1 MKKRK
6 IGIRHAKVLCL
17 VLFFLFYS
25 RIFVPQNLLAGFG
38 VNISGDVSVYSQYIW
53 RGMVLDRDAVA
64 QSSIYLTYPVNSS
77 GKFKIGAWS
86 SQDLEN
92 KDSLKSEEFDYV
104 LDYTCD
110 FERLNI
116 SLGHTYY
123 DFVDTDTFSREFY
136 LGLTLKELL
145 FSPSVFCYRDYG
157 RSEDGGGEGTYILIS
172 GSKSIPI
179 KNRAFTLDLGA
190 HAGFNHE
197 LFIAG
202 DGGDLGFK
210 LGVNMPLAK
219 DLIFSPNI
227 NFSHPFSDL
236 RNQNDGNQ
244 KDRVYCGCTLT
255 YSF

>member
-1 MKKRK
+1 MKKREV
-6 IGIRHAKVLCL
+6 GIRRAKVICS
-17 VLFFLFYS
+17 VLSFLFCYLV
-25 RIFVPQNLLAGFG
+25 FVPQNLLASSE
-38 VNISGDVSVYSQYIW
+38 VNIGGDVSVYSQYVW
-53 RGMVLDRDAVA
+53 RGIILDRDAVT
-64 QSSIYLTYPVNSS
+64 QSSVYLTYPANSP
-77 GKFKIGAWS
+77 GKLKIGAWS

-92 KDSLKSEEFDYV
+92 KDNLKSEEFDYIF
-104 LDYTCD
+104 DYTYD
-110 FERLNI
+110 FERLSI
-116 SLGHTYY
+116 FLGHTYY

-157 RSEDGGGEGTYILIS
+157 RPEDGGGEGTYILIS

-179 KNRAFTLDLGA
+179 NNSAFTLDLGV

-202 DGGDLGFK
+202 DGGDIGFK
-210 LGVNMPLAK
+210 LGVNIPLAK
-219 DLIFSPNI
+219 DLTFSPNI
-227 NFSHPFSDL
+227 NFSHPFADL

-244 KDRVYCGCTLT
+244 KDRVYCGCILT